1 MDKSIQYLINHSF
14 IPPELPQENDY
25 GEEAER
31 KLCQQW
37 QRQPDYEMYER
48 LCAFLGLYTPS
59 CQSTSDF
66 PIQIDGFIKPQHR
79 AGLPPSTF
87 KKSPVPF
94 LKEFVS
100 LRQKGMGFSLTHM
113 GRILL
118 GRSLTKEDFNN

>member
-1 MDKSIQYLINHSF
+1 MRSF
-14 IPPELPQENDY
+14 DNLEFYCIPPLPESWTSPSPTLSMQLGLWSGQLY
-25 GEEAER
+25 
-31 KLCQQW
+31 L
-37 QRQPDYEMYER
+37 PDYEMYER

-59 CQSTSDF
+59 CQSIGDF
-66 PIQIDGFIKPQHR
+66 PIQIDGFIKPHHR

-113 GRILL
+113 GQILL